1 MQKETD
7 VNKEVPLSSLIQ
19 GEAAT
24 ITRLTVQGM
33 QRTRLLDLGFVPGTL
48 IVHEMGS
55 PLGDPT
61 AYLVKGSLI
70 ALRKDQ
76 AAEVF
81 VQKESLL

>member
-1 MQKETD
+1 
-7 VNKEVPLSSLIQ
+7 
-19 GEAAT
+19 
-24 ITRLTVQGM
+24 M
-33 QRTRLLDLGFVPGTL
+33 QRTRLLDLGFVPGTQ
-48 IVHEMGS
+48 IAYEMSS

-76 AAEVF
+76 AVEVF